1 MYDECSESNFV
12 LLEVNYQIATVF
24 RKEALLR
31 EVEKEW
37 CHASGNVELCKEE
50 RAWISQV
57 VCTNQCGKSISCHK
71 LELSSCFH
79 RSLSPRSSSEE

>member
-31 EVEKEW
+31 EVEKE
-37 CHASGNVELCKEE
+37 
-50 RAWISQV
+50 
-57 VCTNQCGKSISCHK
+57 
-71 LELSSCFH
+71 
-79 RSLSPRSSSEE
+79 